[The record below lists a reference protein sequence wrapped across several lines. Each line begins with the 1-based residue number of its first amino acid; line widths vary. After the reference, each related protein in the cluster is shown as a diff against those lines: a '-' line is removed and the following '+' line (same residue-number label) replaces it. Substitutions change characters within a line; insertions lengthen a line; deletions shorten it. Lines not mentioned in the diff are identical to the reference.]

1 MIVATLPAV
10 KRTRQS
16 RSLSR
21 RTYVATT
28 AAAALALTGLLAGC
42 GAGFEATST
51 KPYAPSDGIMADT
64 GDLRILNML
73 VVAGAS
79 FSSGVVVATIVNNG
93 TEADE
98 LTEMTSPNGKVDL
111 TGDGTIEP
119 GAAVAMN
126 AGSELSATISSL
138 TSLPGETITLHLR
151 FRRAD
156 PVTINTVVVPATGPY
171 ATITP
176 ASTPSPT

>member
-1 MIVATLPAV
+1 V

-16 RSLSR
+16 RSLSH
-21 RTYVATT
+21 RTFVAST
-28 AAAALALTGLLAGC
+28 AAAALALTGLLSAC
-42 GAGFEATST
+42 AAGFEATST

-73 VVAGAS
+73 VVASDS
-79 FSSGVVVATIVNNG
+79 FSSGVVVATIANNG

-98 LTEMTSPNGKVDL
+98 LTEMTSPDGQVDL

-119 GAAVAMN
+119 GAAKAMS

-176 ASTPSPT
+176 APTPSPT